1 VQIPGILILDTG
13 PIWELVL
20 YNAVTQFRF
29 ASLRPSLTYFVSIEA
44 YEHCGI
50 FLASFRK
57 KTTSASV
64 VAQLY
69 NFIRGTEKSGQRRL
83 WELVYEEFRRMDM
96 DEDVVKL
103 LDMDLDLMARYGPT
117 DVSLIEIARRNRGQK
132 PVILTLDSPLH
143 VECTKAGINSAL
155 LIELC
160 NPFS

>member
-1 VQIPGILILDTG
+1 MQIPGILILDTG

-29 ASLRPSLTYFVSIEA
+29 ASLRPSLTHFVSIEA
-44 YEHCGI
+44 YEHCGT
-50 FLASFRK
+50 FLTSFRK

-69 NFIRGTEKSGQRRL
+69 NFIRGTDKRGQRQL

-103 LDMDLDLMARYGPT
+103 LDMDLDLIARYGPT
-117 DVSLIEIARRNRGQK
+117 DVSLIEIALRNFRQD

-143 VECTKAGINSAL
+143 SECTKARIRSRL
-155 LIELC
+155 LIDVC
-160 NPFS
+160 NPVS

>member
-1 VQIPGILILDTG
+1 MQSPGILILDTG

-29 ASLRPSLTYFVSIEA
+29 ASLRPSLTHFVSIEA
-44 YEHCGI
+44 YEHCGT

-57 KTTSASV
+57 RTTSASV

-69 NFIRGTEKSGQRRL
+69 NFIRHTDKGGQRQL

-96 DEDVVKL
+96 DEHVVKL
-103 LDMDLDLMARYGPT
+103 LDMDLDLIARYGPT
-117 DVSLIEIARRNRGQK
+117 DVSLIEIAIRNFRQN

-143 VECTKAGINSAL
+143 SECGKARIRSRL
-155 LIELC
+155 LIEVC
-160 NPFS
+160 NPVS